1 MKNNDILKKK
11 IIYRSTHRGTKE
23 MDLLLGNFVKQHINN
38 LNTSELY
45 DLDRFTQIDDEVLL
59 NLYLKKD
66 IGDLVS
72 ENYISKMFKSFKV

>member
-59 NLYLKKD
+59 NLYLKKEL
-66 IGDLVS
+66 IL
-72 ENYISKMFKSFKV
+72 F

>member
-1 MKNNDILKKK
+1 
-11 IIYRSTHRGTKE
+11 

>member
-59 NLYLKKD
+59 NLFFKKD